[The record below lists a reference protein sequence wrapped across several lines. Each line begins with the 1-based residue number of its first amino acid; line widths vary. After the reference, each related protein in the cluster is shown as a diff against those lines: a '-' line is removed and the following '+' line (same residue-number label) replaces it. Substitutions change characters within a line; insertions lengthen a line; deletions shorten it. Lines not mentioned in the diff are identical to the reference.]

1 MDIFGLSKSKL
12 RKKLLVLYF
21 SNPEKEFYLRELER
35 LIGFSVGNIRRELKR
50 MESNGVFRKREKGN
64 LLYYSLNQK
73 YYLYNELK
81 NIIFKTIGIEKT
93 LKEMLVKVKGVRTAF
108 IYGSFAREEESVD
121 SDIDLFLIGSLNEV
135 SFIKGLK
142 LVEAQ
147 TKRVINYTIYT
158 AQEFRTKME
167 LNDSFIKD
175 IMKNPK
181 IFLVGTQNE
190 LRGIS

>member
-35 LIGFSVGNIRRELKR
+35 LTGFSVGNIRRELKR
-50 MESNGVFRKREKGN
+50 MESNGVFKKEKKGN
-64 LLYYSLNQK
+64 LLYYSLNQR
-73 YYLYNELK
+73 YHLYNELK
-81 NIIFKTIGIEKT
+81 NIICKTIGIENLLGK
-93 LKEMLVKVKGVRTAF
+93 MLVKIKGLRAAF
-108 IYGSFAREEESVD
+108 IYGSFAREEESMD
-121 SDIDLFLIGSLNEV
+121 SDIDLFLMGSLNEIDI
-135 SFIKGLK
+135 IKGLK
-142 LVEAQ
+142 SVEAQ

-158 AQEFRTKME
+158 VQEFETKIK
-167 LNDSFIKD
+167 LNDSFIKN

-190 LRGIS
+190 LRNVS